1 MALHQSLRPLLWR
14 MLHLMWRRR
23 PILVLRP
30 WRRPP
35 LTSTSLC
42 LASPWCPRLVLLPDP
57 ATSFDHGK
65 SSQDFRVGG
74 VNSSL
79 PNVSH
84 EADCSRG
91 ALKLVAL
98 AQRKAI
104 CESYFSRSHQ
114 IHAHPNYS
122 TAMCSR
128 FRNPSPLR
136 FGNRPQLIENF
147 LNRFLIRA
155 QTLALSRWIALRRP
169 IHPRCPCGSW
179 TRWST
184 LDPYLGC
191 QGRGTAMSGR
201 MAHSRRKARACHS
214 ARWGWRVGRDRWK
227 QWAWR
232 RWRGSLHLSA
242 PARLS
247 WTLF

>member
-1 MALHQSLRPLLWR
+1 
-14 MLHLMWRRR
+14 
-23 PILVLRP
+23 VLRP

-155 QTLALSRWIALRRP
+155 QTLALSRWIALHRP

-184 LDPYLGC
+184 LETRSLPGLPGPRNCYVGPH
-191 QGRGTAMSGR
+191 GTLEAEGPSVTEPPQ
-201 MAHSRRKARACHS
+201 K
-214 ARWGWRVGRDRWK
+214 
-227 QWAWR
+227 
-232 RWRGSLHLSA
+232 
-242 PARLS
+242 
-247 WTLF
+247 